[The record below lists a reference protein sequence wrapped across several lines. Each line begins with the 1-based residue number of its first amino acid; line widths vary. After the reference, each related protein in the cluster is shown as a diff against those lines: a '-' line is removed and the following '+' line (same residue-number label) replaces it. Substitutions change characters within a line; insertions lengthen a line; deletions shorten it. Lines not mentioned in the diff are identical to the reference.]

1 MGGAVRAVHYV
12 AAGALAAGLLVW
24 AAHEAWPSRE
34 IPVALP
40 LVVTSAYDEWADTLG
55 RREILSDVL
64 ERAGITGREYAG
76 FMRATHA
83 LNPRRMK
90 PGLIFEVRR
99 VKGTPVANRIGGRLD
114 PERHLVMSRLGGD
127 SGWTETVVNV
137 PWTTERLRTT
147 AVIQSNLYDALDA
160 AVPDSFLPARERVAL
175 AWAIADVYDWEVDF
189 TRDVRPGD
197 RVEVLIERLQ
207 SPEGQKRL
215 GRILAA
221 RVDVAGSPSFA
232 FAFDGP
238 NGSRGF
244 YDDRGR
250 SLRRAFLRAPL
261 RFSHISSRFG
271 GRYHPILKRWRTHEG
286 TDFAA
291 GYGTPVRATADG
303 IVTEAGRNGGYGNLV
318 EIRHANGIRTRYGHL
333 SKFAKGL
340 HAGQRV
346 SQEQT
351 IGYVGSTGLST
362 GPHLHYEFLV
372 NGRPTNPQRKDA
384 GAGEPVPSKLKSA
397 FDQVRTALFMEL
409 EPTLGQPV
417 GPALGSVIAPPGG
430 SIPVRDN

>member
-1 MGGAVRAVHYV
+1 MAWRARHSV
-12 AAGALAAGLLVW
+12 AAGALAAGMLAW
-24 AAHEAWPSRE
+24 GAHEAWPPRDV
-34 IPVALP
+34 PVALP
-40 LVVTSAYDEWADTLG
+40 LVVTSAYDDWTDTLG
-55 RREILSDVL
+55 RREMLSDVL
-64 ERAGITGREYAG
+64 TRAGITGRDYAS
-76 FMRATHA
+76 FMNATRI
-83 LNPRRMK
+83 LDPRRMQ
-90 PGLIFEVRR
+90 PGLIFELRR
-99 VKGTPVANRIGGRLD
+99 LKGAAGANRLGVRLD
-114 PERHLVMSRLGGD
+114 PERHLVMNRHDAD
-127 SGWTETVVNV
+127 SGWTETVEAI

-160 AVPDSFLPARERVAL
+160 AVPDSFLPVRQRVAL

-189 TRDVRPGD
+189 TRDLRPGD

-207 SPEGQKRL
+207 SPQGEKRL

-238 NGSRGF
+238 RGGRGF

-271 GRYHPILKRWRTHEG
+271 GRFHPILKRWRNHQG
-286 TDFAA
+286 TDYAA
-291 GYGTPVRATADG
+291 AYGTPVRATADG
-303 IVTEAGRNGGYGNLV
+303 IVTEAGRNGGYGNLI

-333 SKFAKGL
+333 SRFATGL
-340 HAGQRV
+340 HVGQHV

-351 IGYVGSTGLST
+351 IGYVGATGLAT

-384 GAGEPVPSKLKSA
+384 GAGEPVPAQLKSA
-397 FDQVRTALFMEL
+397 FDTVRAQLLAEL
-409 EPTLGQPV
+409 EPTGIPTAA
-417 GPALGSVIAPPGG
+417 PALGSAAAA
-430 SIPVRDN
+430 RDD